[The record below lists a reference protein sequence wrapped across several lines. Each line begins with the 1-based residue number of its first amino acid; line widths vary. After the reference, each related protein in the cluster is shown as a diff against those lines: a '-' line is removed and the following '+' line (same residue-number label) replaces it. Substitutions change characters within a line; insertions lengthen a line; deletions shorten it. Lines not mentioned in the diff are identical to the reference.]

1 MKIIYVCLDTKSRSI
16 SWSKSRFWKRRFS
29 RKARNVLLSKSR
41 PPGWRKALEIREGR
55 HPFRFRIVRDWNLP
69 FHGMRVQNEANEHTK
84 SFGNI
89 EVLKKVSYR
98 LNFSS
103 FLFFSVRTL
112 RESTFV
118 FAKSRNKKEKKENVA
133 SKRLTFEIQVNVSS
147 AKRAEKQV
155 FKNSNRK
162 TIFPRRKR
170 RPKAICSYQVQSW
183 TCNGSSGENSIF
195 VGSSKRS
202 IFWKI
207 KSKI

>member
-1 MKIIYVCLDTKSRSI
+1 
-16 SWSKSRFWKRRFS
+16 
-29 RKARNVLLSKSR
+29 
-41 PPGWRKALEIREGR
+41 
-55 HPFRFRIVRDWNLP
+55 
-69 FHGMRVQNEANEHTK
+69 MRVQNEANEHTK

-118 FAKSRNKKEKKENVA
+118 FAKSRKKKEKKEIVA

-162 TIFPRRKR
+162 TIFPPFLGRGDRKL
-170 RPKAICSYQVQSW
+170 
-183 TCNGSSGENSIF
+183 F
-195 VGSSKRS
+195 VLTEFKVEPATDQAGKILFGSSKRS
-202 IFWKI
+202 IF
-207 KSKI
+207 

>member
-89 EVLKKVSYR
+89 KVLKKVSYR

-118 FAKSRNKKEKKENVA
+118 FAKSRKKKEKKEIVA

-162 TIFPRRKR
+162 TIFPPFLGRGDRKL
-170 RPKAICSYQVQSW
+170 
-183 TCNGSSGENSIF
+183 F
-195 VGSSKRS
+195 VLTEFKVEPATDQAGKILFGSSKRS